1 MTSFAGLV
9 NNGCRHSLN
18 YPMVKVLP
26 QAMYEN
32 DTIVKIL
39 RDGQSCVLY
48 KEIPDTTLHKEG
60 YVSTHAI
67 TLVLQG
73 KLQIEKYGCG
83 VETVNAG
90 QMIFVPKGL
99 YMISDIL
106 LQTKEPFVAMVFFF
120 DEALIDSFIAS
131 LGKRKYEPA
140 LVHCLTMNYTEQITV
155 YTENLLR
162 LYKEG
167 SGNHN
172 AITRAKLFEFLHLLS
187 ISPRGEEF
195 IRAIL
200 SLKNQEKRSIR
211 EFMVANFSKPLSVED
226 YAYLTGRSLS
236 TFNRDFKRLFSIS
249 PKQWLMEQRL
259 EKARKLLALN
269 NTSVSDV
276 AFDTGYENISHF
288 IKAFHKKFN
297 ISPKQ
302 YLIQK
307 RNEVLV

>member
-1 MTSFAGLV
+1 MI
-9 NNGCRHSLN
+9 
-18 YPMVKVLP
+18 KVLP

-32 DTIVKIL
+32 STILKIL

-48 KEIPDTTLHKEG
+48 KEIPETTLHKEG
-60 YVSTHAI
+60 YVSTHAV
-67 TLVLQG
+67 TMVLRG
-73 KLQIEKYGCG
+73 RLQIEKYGCG
-83 VETVNAG
+83 VETVRAG

-99 YMISDIL
+99 YMISDCL
-106 LQTKEPFVAMVFFF
+106 LPDREPFVAMVFFF

-131 LGKRKYEPA
+131 LAKRKYEPA
-140 LVHCLTMNYTEQITV
+140 LVHCLTMNCSDQV
-155 YTENLLR
+155 RLFTENLLQ

-167 SGNHN
+167 PSIHN
-172 AITRAKLFEFLHLLS
+172 TITRARLFEFLHLLS
-187 ISPRGEEF
+187 ISPKGEEF

-200 SLKNQEKRSIR
+200 SLKNQEKRSIK
-211 EFMVANFSKPLSVED
+211 EFMVANFSKPLGVED

-236 TFNRDFKRLFSIS
+236 TFNRDFKRLFNIS

-259 EKARKLLALN
+259 EKAKKLLSVN
-269 NTSVSDV
+269 NTSVSEV
-276 AFDTGYENISHF
+276 AFETGYENISHF

>member
-1 MTSFAGLV
+1 
-9 NNGCRHSLN
+9 
-18 YPMVKVLP
+18 MVRVLP

-32 DTIVKIL
+32 NAIHKIL

-48 KEIPDTTLHKEG
+48 KEIGQTTLNKEG
-60 YVSTHAI
+60 YVSTHAL

-73 KLQIEKYGCG
+73 KLQIEKHGCG
-83 VETVNAG
+83 TETVNEG
-90 QMIFVPKGL
+90 QMIIVPKGL
-99 YMISDIL
+99 YMISDCL
-106 LQTKEPFVAMVFFF
+106 LPNNEPFVAMVFFF

-140 LVHCLTMNYTEQITV
+140 LVHCLVMNCSDPIRWYTD
-155 YTENLLR
+155 NLLK

-167 SGNHN
+167 SSIHN
-172 AITRAKLFEFLHLLS
+172 SITRAKLFELLHLLS

-211 EFMVANFSKPLSVED
+211 EFMLSNFSKPLTVED

-236 TFNRDFKRLFSIS
+236 TFVRDFKRLFQIS

-259 EKARKLLALN
+259 EKARKLLSIN

-276 AFDTGYENISHF
+276 AYDSGYENISHF

>member
-1 MTSFAGLV
+1 
-9 NNGCRHSLN
+9 
-18 YPMVKVLP
+18 MVRVLP

-32 DTIVKIL
+32 NAIHKIL

-48 KEIPDTTLHKEG
+48 KEIGQTTLHKEG
-60 YVSTHAI
+60 YVSTHAL
-67 TLVLQG
+67 TMVLQG
-73 KLQIEKYGCG
+73 RLQIEKQGCG
-83 VETVNAG
+83 METVNEG

-99 YMISDIL
+99 YMISDCL
-106 LQTKEPFVAMVFFF
+106 LPDNEPFVAMVFFF
-120 DEALIDSFIAS
+120 DEALIDQFIAS
-131 LGKRKYEPA
+131 LGKREYDPA
-140 LVHCLTMNYTEQITV
+140 LVHCLVMNQADPIRLF
-155 YTENLLR
+155 TENLLR

-167 SGNHN
+167 SSIHN
-172 AITRAKLFEFLHLLS
+172 SITRAKLFELLHLLS
-187 ISPRGEEF
+187 ISFRGEDF

-200 SLKNQEKRSIR
+200 SLKNQEKRSVR
-211 EFMVANFSKPLSVED
+211 EFMLANYGKPLSVED

-236 TFNRDFKRLFSIS
+236 TFTRDFKRLFQIS
-249 PKQWLMEQRL
+249 PKQWLMDQRL
-259 EKARKLLALN
+259 ERAKTLLALN

-276 AFDTGYENISHF
+276 AFESGYENISHF